1 MTIIDV
7 RTPQEFKNGNVEGS
21 LNIPLQDLIG
31 RIEEIKLL
39 HEPLIFCCESGFR
52 SEQATNYFKQLG
64 FDCQNAGSWRD
75 F

>member
-7 RTPQEFKNGNVEGS
+7 RTPQEFKNGNVGGS
-21 LNIPLQDLIG
+21 LNIPLQDLIS
-31 RIEEIKLL
+31 RIDEIKLL
-39 HEPLIFCCESGFR
+39 SEPLIFCCESGIR
-52 SEQATNYFKQLG
+52 SEQAANYFKQLG